1 MKKLVALL
9 LVLMLPC
16 GALAE
21 TFKLTIKTEMSEAF
35 VDELSRMLAPKKED
49 TPFDS
54 KADLILQIAQRIV
67 NGFALEMTMQ
77 DNAAVVR
84 VRMGGDELMD
94 LSIHDQDGMSYM
106 TTSLLPGYALVE
118 RASSSTSV
126 TPDTDWA
133 KLADSSQNAFRAWL
147 SERAPV
153 ITYGAFSGAAYESG
167 VRCFTWTFAQE
178 EIAALLSNLLS
189 GEVRVAVTPWLLSA
203 GLNAGDTFSWIDNML
218 KSADDGEYS
227 YILRLVDDAAEE
239 PVGVSL
245 TVLREEAQI
254 ASVSI
259 GAGEVERIVIGLGM
273 QKENYWWEFTMN
285 RTSRG
290 NTTEYSG
297 ISREWAA
304 PKEQSFAVVQASNQ
318 PKTQYR
324 WFFTSKQ
331 LDEANKLNVAILP
344 MTEDA
349 EQRAL
354 LAVEV
359 DLEPAEAIT
368 PIPDGLTVCADTD
381 TEKYDT
387 LMNQFSAVL
396 AARMIKLLPMDL
408 IIRLNMMP

>member
-273 QKENYWWEFTMN
+273 QRGNCWWEFTMN
-285 RTSRG
+285 RSSRG
-290 NTTEYSG
+290 TTPEYSG

>member
-21 TFKLTIKTEMSEAF
+21 TFKLTIKTEMGEAF

-49 TPFDS
+49 TPFES
-54 KADLILQIAQRIV
+54 EADLILQIAQRII

-77 DNAAVVR
+77 DDAATVR
-84 VRMGGDELMD
+84 VRMVGDELMD
-94 LSIHDQDGMSYM
+94 LSIHTQDGMSYM
-106 TTSLLPGYALVE
+106 TTSLLPGYALAE
-118 RASSSTSV
+118 RASSSTNV

-133 KLADSSQNAFRAWL
+133 KLADSAENAFRAWL

-153 ITYGAFSGAAYESG
+153 ITYGAFSGAAYEGG
-167 VRCFTWTFAQE
+167 VRCFTWTFTE
-178 EIAALLSNLLS
+178 EDIAALLSDLLS
-189 GEVRVAVTPWLLSA
+189 GEVRVVVAPWLLSA

-227 YILRLVDDAAEE
+227 YILRLVDDAEEE

-245 TVLREEAQI
+245 TVLREETQI

-273 QKENYWWEFTMN
+273 QTENYWCEFTLN
-285 RTSRG
+285 RTSLG
-290 NTTEYSG
+290 NMTEYSG

-304 PKEQSFAVVQASNQ
+304 PKEQSFAVVQASSE

-324 WFFTSKQ
+324 WGFTSKQ
-331 LDEANKLNVAILP
+331 LDEASKWNFAIFP
-344 MTEDA
+344 VIEDA
-349 EQRAL
+349 EQTAL

-359 DLEPAEAIT
+359 GLEPAEAIAFM
-368 PIPDGLTVCADTD
+368 PDGLTVCADTD

-387 LMNQFSAVL
+387 LMNQFSAAL